1 MMKSKIHYLLWACLC
16 LGYTSYGQESYGL
29 RDLIRGEKGLSRE
42 ITRIP
47 EGQQLPFN
55 PENAAS
61 SLGLPAGLTLQP
73 VSTEKDHLGTNYRFI
88 QSLHGVKIENSM
100 YVVQTRDGKAAVL
113 SGVIL
118 TGLLEGNE
126 YPTDVKMSDEQ
137 AVRVAIGRMNA
148 KKYAW
153 EDLEME
159 RQLRESDLPG
169 NRPFAEL
176 VWFSGTD
183 KVDLKELRLAY
194 KVTVY
199 ALEPLSR
206 KAYFIDAVSGKIL
219 GERDLLHYSDATGT
233 AATAYSGTQSIHSDL
248 YNGSYRLR
256 DLTKGSGVVTLHGE
270 SGTHPDYT
278 SASAN
283 WSYSTND
290 KYALDAHYGVSET
303 YRFFFQNFNRN
314 SINNAGFQLKSYVNE
329 TSTTNNAYWDGSI
342 MHFGVRSATYNY
354 AGITAIDI
362 AGHELTHGLTQYTSN
377 LNYSYESGAI
387 NESMSDI
394 FGKSVQFWSKPAD
407 VNWTLSNDM
416 AWNIRNMANPNQYSQ
431 PDCYKGTYWYTGTG
445 DNGGV
450 HYNSGVGNYF
460 FYLLVNGGSGTND
473 KGTAFGVTGL
483 GLGCADSIIYRSE
496 TAYLTSTSN
505 YLSWRNAC
513 ISAATDLYGAGSVQV
528 IQVTNAWN
536 AVNVPD
542 VSGSGSTGGTTC
554 TDTYESNNSQSAAKT
569 IAVNTDINAA
579 ITTST
584 DVDWFKF
591 TTVSPNTNIK
601 VILNN
606 LPSGT
611 DYDMKLYGSTG
622 ALLGTSQLSSTNPE
636 TIIRNTTTATTYYVR
651 IYPYSGYS
659 ASCYT
664 LRANV
669 SSTVFRLRQE
679 PGEAASSESFD
690 FLLYPNPASDLVTLE
705 YHSGS
710 EAELYVR
717 MFDLTGRN
725 IYQSSQQVKPGE
737 TRLSIPVS
745 DLTNGVYFVETLCD
759 GVRTTKRLVVD

>member
-1 MMKSKIHYLLWACLC
+1 MMKIKISFLIWAGLS
-16 LGYTSYGQESYGL
+16 LAFTSYSQDSPGL
-29 RDLIRGEKGLSRE
+29 SDRIRGEKGLSAE

-47 EGQQLPFN
+47 EAQQLPFT
-55 PENAAS
+55 PENAAA
-61 SLGLPAGLTLQP
+61 SLGLPAGLSLDLI
-73 VSTEKDHLGTNYRFI
+73 STEKDHLGTNYRFV
-88 QSLHGVKIENSM
+88 QSLHGIRIENSM

-118 TGLLEGNE
+118 TELLEDYG
-126 YPTDVKMSDEQ
+126 YSTDVKMSDQQ
-137 AVRVAIGRMNA
+137 AVRVAMGRMNA
-148 KKYAW
+148 KRYAW

-169 NRPFAEL
+169 NRPSAEL

-183 KVDLKELRLAY
+183 KVELKELHLAY

-233 AATAYSGTQSIHSDL
+233 AATAYSGIQTIHSDL

-270 SGTHPDYT
+270 SGSHPDYT
-278 SASAN
+278 STSAN

-290 KYALDAHYGVSET
+290 KYALDAHFGVSET
-303 YRFFFQNFNRN
+303 YDFFFQNFNRN

-342 MHFGVRSATYNY
+342 MHFGVRSSGA

-394 FGKSVQFWSKPAD
+394 FGKSVQFWAKPTD
-407 VNWTLSNDM
+407 INWTLSNDM

-473 KGTAFGVTGL
+473 KGTAFSVTGL

-513 ISAATDLYGAGSVQV
+513 ISAATDLYGAGSLQV

-542 VSGSGSTGGTTC
+542 VSSSGGSGGTTC
-554 TDTYESNNSQSAAKT
+554 TDTYESNNSSSAAKT
-569 IAVNTDINAA
+569 IAVNSDINAA

-591 TTVSPNTNIK
+591 TTASPNTNIK
-601 VILNN
+601 VVLSN

-611 DYDMKLYGSTG
+611 DYDMKLYSSTG
-622 ALLGTSQLSSTNPE
+622 ALLATSQLSSTNPE
-636 TIIRNTTTATTYYVR
+636 TIIRNTSTATSYFIR
-651 IYPYSGYS
+651 IYPYSGSS

-664 LRANV
+664 LRANA
-669 SSTVFRLRQE
+669 SNTVFRLRQE
-679 PGEAASSESFD
+679 AQEATLSESFD
-690 FLLYPNPASDLVTLE
+690 FRLYPNPASDQITLE
-705 YHSGS
+705 YFTDS
-710 EAELYVR
+710 ESELTVR
-717 MFDLTGRN
+717 IFDLTGRST
-725 IYQSSQQVKPGE
+725 YQSSQPVKPGE

-745 DLTNGVYFVETLCD
+745 GLSVGVYFVETLCN